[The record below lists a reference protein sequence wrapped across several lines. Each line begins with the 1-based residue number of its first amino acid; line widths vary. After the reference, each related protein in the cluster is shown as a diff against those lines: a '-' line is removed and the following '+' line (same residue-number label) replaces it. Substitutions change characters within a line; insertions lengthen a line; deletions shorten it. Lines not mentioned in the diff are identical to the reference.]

1 MSCTMETEK
10 IDVLKKVTLSV
21 EAGTAPDAVDLTP
34 GSSQFEFIFGLG
46 ISGLTPFEI
55 QLADKTVGEEI
66 HLHINREEIP
76 QVFQHLIL
84 FPLNLPEHLDAFYLK
99 LKIMKV
105 MPAEQ
110 REVIKALAE
119 IANCEDQCCGH

>member
-1 MSCTMETEK
+1 MNSDMESEK
-10 IDVLKKVTLSV
+10 IDNLKKITLSV
-21 EAGTAPDAVDLTP
+21 EAGTTPDSVDLTP
-34 GSSQFEFIFGLG
+34 QSSQFEFIYGLG

-55 QLADKTVGEEI
+55 QLADKTVGDEI
-66 HLHINREEIP
+66 CLHINREEIP

-84 FPLNLPEHLDAFYLK
+84 FPLNLPEHLDGFYLK

-105 MPAEQ
+105 IPAEQ

-119 IANCEDQCCGH
+119 IANCEDHCCGH